1 MIPEL
6 RAWVRAALARRV
18 DEAAL
23 AWFDATAAQ
32 VAAGV
37 SDARFASLISMAS
50 RHARRR
56 PAELDGHECA
66 AAAALVEGWNPERW
80 SVLDLLRAG
89 LVLARED
96 LEEESGPRAVLGA
109 IKFGDLG
116 ELVALYRTLCLL
128 PRPDD
133 YVWQA
138 GEGCRS
144 NMNEVFE
151 AIACD
156 NPFPVR
162 NFDDVAWRALAIKA
176 LFVGAPLW
184 RVQGLD
190 GRLGEEL
197 AHVALDLCDERRSA
211 GRRIFPELW
220 MCMGKGHAERARASI
235 ETELSG
241 DDELSRKAAILAL
254 GRMGETERLREIE
267 RDGGSLFGPTAHWAL
282 MGRHDQTAFRS
293 LSPPE
298 GATPTTIGEP
308 A

>member
-1 MIPEL
+1 MIAERRNWIRSAL
-6 RAWVRAALARRV
+6 VRRLDGAPL
-18 DEAAL
+18 E
-23 AWFDATAAQ
+23 WFDETVAM

-37 SDARFASLISMAS
+37 PDARFASLISMAS

-56 PAELDGHECA
+56 PAGIDADECA
-66 AAAALVEGWNPERW
+66 AAASLVDGWNPERW
-80 SVLDLLRAG
+80 SVLDLLRVG

-96 LEEESGPRAVLGA
+96 LEEESGPRAVIGA

-116 ELVALYRTLCLL
+116 ELVALYRSLCLL

-156 NPFPVR
+156 NPYPVR

-176 LFVGAPLW
+176 LFIGAPLW

-190 GRLGEEL
+190 GRLSEEM
-197 AHVALDLCDERRSA
+197 AHVALDLCEERRSA
-211 GRRIFPELW
+211 DREIRPELW
-220 MCMGKGHAERARASI
+220 LCVGVFGGERALTSLEHELEHGPAEGRRGAALGLARAGQSERLVAWHEK
-235 ETELSG
+235 ETDPEVRATM
-241 DDELSRKAAILAL
+241 ELAL
-254 GRMGETERLREIE
+254 EGRCTQSEFAPLQP
-267 RDGGSLFGPTAHWAL
+267 F
-282 MGRHDQTAFRS
+282 QK
-293 LSPPE
+293 
-298 GATPTTIGEP
+298 
-308 A
+308 